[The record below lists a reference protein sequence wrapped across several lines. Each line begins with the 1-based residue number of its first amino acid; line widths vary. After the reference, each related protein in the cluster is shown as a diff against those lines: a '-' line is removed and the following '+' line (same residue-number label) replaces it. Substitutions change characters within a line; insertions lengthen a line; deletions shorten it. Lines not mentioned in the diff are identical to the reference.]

1 MITRESQGPVGGR
14 SWLSAALVVIVMA
27 AGVLAASNARA
38 SLVLSD
44 PFAYTAGDLNTQG
57 GWSGSMNWDVATT
70 GLLAYP
76 PLSGMSPTGYQATI
90 NNYGGAV
97 TKNLGSSLDFGA
109 AGTYYMSFLVRKN
122 QTGQTGSEYLWMV
135 LEDGSAA
142 QKTAIGIGSNE
153 NLLLGAN
160 TTTFGVST
168 NVLSGSTDYLYVA
181 KLATSAGAETYS
193 VKAYAPSF
201 SGPWTEPTT
210 WDLTQTPTVS
220 GAATRLRIDAGSVG
234 DYTIDEIRLGTTWED
249 VVSAV
254 PVLASTWTGAVDG
267 NWDVGATANWAGGAT
282 FSNGNQA
289 VFDDTA
295 TGTTSVTVAAGGVL
309 PVSTTVNNAT
319 KPYTIGGGAI
329 SGSGT
334 LTKTGAATL
343 ILSGANTYTGS
354 TIINGGTVILA
365 GGNDR
370 LPATTALSLANAA
383 GVTLDLNATNQTV
396 KWLEGGGSTGGRVTN
411 TGASRS
417 VLTLNLGA
425 SATRTYAGTIAGDV
439 QLVVRNSTTKNTDVQ
454 ILTATNSYTGGT
466 VVDNGFLRVANDAY
480 LGAVPGSL
488 DPDNIILKNG
498 GALQNNN
505 SDLAL
510 NANRGIFLESGN
522 GVFYAGWTRPQG
534 ITVNG
539 PVSGPGNLVK
549 TDGGT
554 TILAVAN
561 SYTGTT
567 TVSQG
572 PLRIRH
578 ASALGATSAGTTVN
592 SGGALELENLG
603 TVAPEPLTLNGSGV
617 NNGGALRS
625 VAGNN
630 TYVVPI
636 TLGSAARINADAG
649 TLTLDVAAGNAVS
662 AANQSITFGGAGNI
676 TVADPISLGSGGLSK
691 DGAGTLILSRDNAYG
706 GITYVNA
713 GTLMATSAGA
723 LGTTAGGTQIAGG
736 TLALQGGI
744 TLPAAEAITLGGI
757 SGPGTLRN
765 LAGANALGGN
775 LALGG
780 VSATIDSQAGAL
792 TIAGSVDMGGSSLTV
807 TGAGNTVI
815 EGAISG
821 AHTAPGF
828 VAIPGL
834 VAGTLSGSSMSLAP
848 NPGILGVNM
857 MLSPHAGLTNV
868 SPPWAGN
875 TTWVYTG
882 QFYDADGTFSFG
894 ENIDDATW
902 IKIDG
907 SVRLNNATWN
917 VPAGTGILNLGMG
930 PASDGWHDVE
940 IRFFNGGGSAGAF
953 AGSGW
958 TTTKGFGLN
967 AAGTTSTNGADYPD
981 SVTDPGNATL
991 WRVTTPFVRSDL
1003 VKSGAGTLTLNGNNT
1018 YVGTTTVQEG
1028 TLLVNGTTSGQASYT
1043 VESGATLGGNGA
1055 IGLASGAA
1063 VTFQGGAFLAPGTSP
1078 GKLAVDGDLTLA
1090 DGSTYVWELGDDRD
1104 ANRLE
1109 RGEDYDVVD
1118 LTGTLQL
1125 GDWTLALVDAGG
1137 EARAGDKLYLF
1148 TGFTDLET
1156 LGNVTFDLSQ
1166 APAWLEFTRP
1176 GDLRIDRDSVGLYL
1190 SGLQSVPEPSTLA
1203 LAALSLAGLA
1213 VFVRRRTR

>member
-1 MITRESQGPVGGR
+1 
-14 SWLSAALVVIVMA
+14 LNAALAVIVA
-27 AGVLAASNARA
+27 VGSVLAASNARA
-38 SLVLSD
+38 SVVLAE

-57 GWSGSMNWDVATT
+57 GWSGSTNWDVATT
-70 GLLAYP
+70 GLLTYP
-76 PLSGMSPTGYQATI
+76 VASGMSATGNQATI
-90 NNYGGAV
+90 NGGGGAV

-109 AGTYYMSFLVRKN
+109 TGTYYMSFLVRKN
-122 QTGQTGSEYLWMV
+122 QTAQTGNEYLWMV

-142 QKTAIGIGSNE
+142 QKTAIGIGSGE

-160 TTTFGVST
+160 TGTFGASANT
-168 NVLSGSTDYLYVA
+168 LSGSTDYLYVA
-181 KLATSAGAETYS
+181 KLVASAGAEQFS
-193 VKAYAPSF
+193 VKAYAPSAA
-201 SGPWTEPTT
+201 GPWTEPTT

-220 GAATRLRIDAGSVG
+220 GTATRLRIDGGSVG
-234 DYTIDEIRLGTTWED
+234 YYTIDEIRLGTTWED

-254 PVLASTWTGAVDG
+254 PVLTFTWTGAVDG
-267 NWDVGATANWAGGAT
+267 NWDVGATANWVGGAT
-282 FSNGNQA
+282 FSNGSFA

-295 TGTTSVTVAAGGVL
+295 TGTTNVTVAAGGVS
-309 PVSTTVNNAT
+309 PASTTVNNAT
-319 KPYTIGGGAI
+319 KPYTFGGGAI
-329 SGSGT
+329 GGSGN

-343 ILSGANTYTGS
+343 TLSAANTYAGS
-354 TIINGGTVILA
+354 TIINGGTVVLA

-425 SATRTYAGTIAGDV
+425 SATRTYAGTITGDV

-466 VVDNGFLRVANDAY
+466 VVDNGFLRVASDAY
-480 LGAVPGSL
+480 LGAVPGSF
-488 DPDNIILKNG
+488 DADNIILKNG
-498 GALQNNN
+498 GAIQNNN
-505 SDLAL
+505 SSLSL
-510 NANRGIFLESGN
+510 HANRGIYLENGN
-522 GVFYAGWTRPQG
+522 GVLYSGWSHAQG
-534 ITVNG
+534 IVVNG
-539 PVSGPGNLVK
+539 AISGPGNLVK
-549 TDGGT
+549 TDSGT
-554 TILAVAN
+554 VILNTAN
-561 SYTGTT
+561 TYTGTT

-578 ASALGATSAGTTVN
+578 VSALGTTSAGTTVS
-592 SGGALELENLG
+592 SGGALELDNPG
-603 TVAPEPLTLNGSGV
+603 TVAPEPLTLNGTGV
-617 NNGGALRS
+617 SNGGALRS

-630 TYVVPI
+630 TYTSPI

-676 TVADPISLGSGGLSK
+676 TVADPISLGSGGLAK
-691 DGAGTLILSRDNAYG
+691 DGAGTLILSRDNAYTG
-706 GITYVNA
+706 ATVISG
-713 GTLMATSAGA
+713 GTLVATSAGV
-723 LGTTAGGTQIAGG
+723 LGTTAGGTQVAGG

-744 TLPAAEAITLGGI
+744 TIPAAEAITLGGI

-765 LAGANALGGN
+765 LDGANALGGN

-792 TIAGSVDMGGSSLTV
+792 TIAGSVDMGGSNLIV

-821 AHTAPGF
+821 VHTASGST
-828 VAIPGL
+828 AIPGL
-834 VAGTLSGSSMSLAP
+834 VAGTLSGSSMSLAA

-894 ENIDDATW
+894 ENVDDATW

-907 SVRLNNATWN
+907 SVRLNDGSWN
-917 VPAGTGILNLGMG
+917 TPTTTGILNLGMG
-930 PASDGWHDVE
+930 PAGDGWHDVE
-940 IRFFNGGGSAGAF
+940 IRFFNGGGGAGAV
-953 AGSGW
+953 AGNGW
-958 TTTKGFGLN
+958 TATKGFGLN

-991 WRVTTPFVRSDL
+991 WRNMVLTVASDL
-1003 VKSGAGTLTLNGNNT
+1003 VKSGTGTLTLNGDNT

-1028 TLLVNGTTSGQASYT
+1028 TLLVNGSTSGQGSYT

-1063 VTFQGGAFLAPGTSP
+1063 VTFQGGAFLSPGTSL
-1078 GKLAVDGDLTLA
+1078 GELAVGGDLTLA
-1090 DGSTYVWELGDDRD
+1090 DGSTYVWELGDDGD
-1104 ANRLE
+1104 ANLLE
-1109 RGEDYDVVD
+1109 RGEDYDVMD

-1125 GDWTLALVDAGG
+1125 GDWTLALVDVGG

-1148 TGFTDLET
+1148 TGFTDLEM

-1190 SGLQSVPEPSTLA
+1190 SGLQSVPEPSALA
-1203 LAALSLAGLA
+1203 LAGLSLAGLA
-1213 VFVRRRTR
+1213 IFVRRGRVVARTVSEWVR